1 MLREKFVGAGLRA
14 YLEPAAN
21 WFAGFNLPEPIV
33 HWGHPVMMAIVVFV
47 MGGFAAYSGWQG
59 RLATDTGVA
68 VEHKQK
74 HAKVVPL
81 MYLFIVMGASGGLL
95 SLVMQGE
102 SILES
107 PHFWT
112 GMGAIALLTTNAII
126 AATKFGKGNDSLR
139 STHTY
144 IGSTAMILLIFH
156 AFFGTQLG
164 LSF

>member
-1 MLREKFVGAGLRA
+1 MGESLRA
-14 YLEPAAN
+14 SLEPIAS
-21 WFAGFNLPEPIV
+21 WFAQFDLPEPIV

-47 MGGFAAYSGWQG
+47 MGGSAAYAGWQG
-59 RLATDTGVA
+59 RLATDAGIA
-68 VEHKQK
+68 IEQKQQ
-74 HAKVVPL
+74 HAKIAPL
-81 MYLFIVMGASGGLL
+81 MYVFILMGATGGIL

-102 SILES
+102 PILES

-126 AATKFGKGNDSLR
+126 AATKFGKGSLR
-139 STHTY
+139 SAHAY
-144 IGSTAMILLIFH
+144 IGSAALVLLVVH